1 MKHARNPGLLDRL
14 RAESRAFLWKQ
25 ALVRM
30 GADFLLVNAAMV
42 LAFVSWLLFY
52 VVVLEIP
59 RPSDLVSKFRNFV
72 KSYWI
77 FWSCLA
83 LLVFHLHG
91 FYTRARGYTRRY
103 KNWIIFRASSLF
115 IVSFVFADY
124 FILRSELIPRG
135 VAVLGW
141 VFTLAAV
148 GGTRL
153 ARDFVVMQYR
163 IEPKHRP
170 KTIERVLVVGGAGYL
185 GAHIVP
191 QLLERGYRARVL
203 DLFMFGEEPLAAVKN
218 HPRCELMRGD
228 VRDITA
234 TVRAMQRCDAVID
247 LAAIVGDPACEE
259 NKPLATEINRA
270 ATRMLL
276 DIARGYGAKRFLF
289 ASTCSVYG
297 ASDLLVDERSAIA
310 PLSTY
315 AHTKLDSEAILL
327 EAAGLDFH
335 PTVFRLGTLF
345 GLSPRMRFDLVV
357 NLLVMRAITERRI
370 AIFNGCQWRPFMH
383 VRDAARAFV
392 DCLGAK
398 PESVSGE
405 LFNLGDDRLNHQ
417 LSEIGETLERIVP
430 GVAVEHVNNSDARNY
445 RVSFEKIRTRLGF
458 SCRTTLEEGM
468 QEICEAIGAGHIRDF
483 ATPRFNNLAGIRAF
497 SAAAG
502 AAPSPL
508 GRLVALAG
516 GGKPNPAAS

>member
-1 MKHARNPGLLDRL
+1 MKSLSRDGLLDRL
-14 RAESRAFLWKQ
+14 RAESRAFLWKE
-25 ALVRM
+25 AFLRM

-59 RPSDLVSKFRNFV
+59 RPYELAAVFRNFV

-83 LLVFHLHG
+83 LLVFHIHG
-91 FYTRARGYTRRY
+91 FYTRARAYTRRY

-115 IVSFVFADY
+115 IVSFIFADY

-141 VFTLAAV
+141 VFTLLAV
-148 GGTRL
+148 GGTRM

-170 KTIERVLVVGGAGYL
+170 KKVERVLVVGGAGYL
-185 GAHIVP
+185 GAHLVP
-191 QLLERGYRARVL
+191 QLLERGYGARVL
-203 DLFMFGEEPLAAVKN
+203 DIFMFGEEPLAAVKN
-218 HPRCELMRGD
+218 HPHCELVRGD

-234 TVRAMQRCDAVID
+234 VVRAMQGCEAVID
-247 LAAIVGDPACEE
+247 LAAIVGDPACDE

-270 ATRMLL
+270 ATRMML
-276 DIARGYGAKRFLF
+276 DIARGYGTRRFLF

-297 ASDLLVDERSAIA
+297 ASELLMDEHSAVA

-315 AHTKLDSEAILL
+315 AQTKLDSENILL
-327 EAAGLDFH
+327 EAAGPEFH
-335 PTVFRLGTLF
+335 PTGFRLGTLF

-357 NLLVMRAITERRI
+357 HLLIIRAITEGKVT
-370 AIFNGCQWRPFMH
+370 IFNGHQWRPFMH

-392 DCLGAK
+392 QCLDAK
-398 PESVSGE
+398 PEVVSGE

-417 LSEIGETLERIVP
+417 LSEIGEALARLIPDVQ
-430 GVAVEHVNNSDARNY
+430 VLRVDNDDARNY

-458 SCRTTLEEGM
+458 TCRATLAEGM
-468 QEICEAIGAGHIRDF
+468 KEIHEAISAGHIRDF
-483 ATPRFNNLAGIRAF
+483 ATAQFNNLAGVRAF

-502 AAPSPL
+502 AAPSSL
-508 GRLVALAG
+508 GKLVALAG
-516 GGKPNPAAS
+516 SGKSSPAA